1 MAPPGQFDSLVVSK
15 RHCGATEW
23 CCSFLHQPSNL
34 GVCSELQLDSAEMII
49 SRFANAGLTANELV
63 ALMAAHSVAGANVD
77 NAPGIAYVL
86 MLYSKEWSINQFF

>member
-1 MAPPGQFDSLVVSK
+1 
-15 RHCGATEW
+15 
-23 CCSFLHQPSNL
+23 
-34 GVCSELQLDSAEMII
+34 MII

-86 MLYSKEWSINQFF
+86 MLYSKE